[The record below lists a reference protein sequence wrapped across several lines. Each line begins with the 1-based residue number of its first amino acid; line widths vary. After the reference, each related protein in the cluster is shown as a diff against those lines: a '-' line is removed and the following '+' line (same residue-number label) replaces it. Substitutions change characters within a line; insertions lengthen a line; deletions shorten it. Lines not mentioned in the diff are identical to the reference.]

1 MDSKGDVQD
10 LGAGQKDAGR
20 LLVGAQANIRFWR
33 TFCSTSLAYQA
44 LLFPRPRRPTNPP
57 YGLPGNI
64 HANARAVGGGSSM
77 SLLRSAKE
85 PPMTKSQTSKA
96 ENAPKLTKI
105 SKVVALL
112 ERKEGATLDDIVTA
126 TGWQAHS
133 ARAALTGL
141 KKKGHTLEKSKRGD
155 VTCYRITKAA

>member
-1 MDSKGDVQD
+1 
-10 LGAGQKDAGR
+10 
-20 LLVGAQANIRFWR
+20 
-33 TFCSTSLAYQA
+33 
-44 LLFPRPRRPTNPP
+44 
-57 YGLPGNI
+57 
-64 HANARAVGGGSSM
+64 
-77 SLLRSAKE
+77 
-85 PPMTKSQTSKA
+85 MTKSQTSKA

>member
-1 MDSKGDVQD
+1 
-10 LGAGQKDAGR
+10 
-20 LLVGAQANIRFWR
+20 
-33 TFCSTSLAYQA
+33 
-44 LLFPRPRRPTNPP
+44 
-57 YGLPGNI
+57 
-64 HANARAVGGGSSM
+64 M